1 MFYYYHKASILK
13 LTNFNPMKSKITLK
27 ELAKLLNVSVSTVSK
42 ALHDS
47 PEISPKTAERV
58 KELAKLHNYR
68 PNPVAVNLKK
78 SKTGTIGVVIPNI
91 SNSFFARVLSG
102 MEAEAQKHDQQ
113 VITYISNESLD
124 REKQICDMLTSGIVD
139 GVLIAVS
146 EETQKKQEYDHLYSL
161 VDYDIPVVIYDRINI
176 GLPADKIGV
185 DDEKSFYDA
194 TKFFRAKGLQNI
206 GLASAIHHVGIGQL
220 RIKGYKKAMP
230 GEDELMMVTSTKSVD
245 LKEKLRELLTNNKVE
260 ALLCTDFESSILAT
274 RVAYEEGIKI
284 PEDLKLL
291 GYISREVAVYLT
303 PSISYIEQHP
313 QELGA
318 ASVEILN
325 NRLDGKL
332 KPGVFEER
340 IIATTL
346 VHLESTGF

>member
-1 MFYYYHKASILK
+1 
-13 LTNFNPMKSKITLK
+13 MKSKITLK

-91 SNSFFARVLSG
+91 SNNFFARVLSG
-102 MEAEAQKHDQQ
+102 MEAQAQKHGQQ
-113 VITYISNESLD
+113 IITYISNESLE
-124 REKQICDMLTSGIVD
+124 REKQICDMLTSGFVD

-146 EETQKKQEYDHLYSL
+146 EETQKKNDYEHLYAL
-161 VDYDIPVVIYDRINI
+161 LEYDIPVVIYDRINI
-176 GLPADKIGV
+176 GLPTDKIGV

-194 TKFFRAKGLQNI
+194 TKFFKAKGLNKL

-220 RIKGYKKAMP
+220 RIKGFEKAMENG
-230 GEDELMMVTSTKSVD
+230 GEAFKATSTKPAELKRKIKD
-245 LKEKLRELLTNNKVE
+245 LITSEKIE
-260 ALLCTDFESSILAT
+260 ALLCTDFESAIMAA

-284 PEDLKLL
+284 PEDLKLI
-291 GYISREVAVYLT
+291 GYIGKDVAEFLT
-303 PSISYIEQHP
+303 PSLSYIEQHP
-313 QELGA
+313 QEIGSNA
-318 ASVEILN
+318 VEVLN
-325 NRLDGKL
+325 NRLTGDSQ
-332 KPGVFEER
+332 PGQFEEK
-340 IIATTL
+340 IIATTM
-346 VHLESTGF
+346 VHLESTRF

>member
-1 MFYYYHKASILK
+1 
-13 LTNFNPMKSKITLK
+13 MKSKITLK
-27 ELAKLLNVSVSTVSK
+27 ELSKLLNVSVSTVSK

-113 VITYISNESLD
+113 VITYISNESLA
-124 REKQICDMLTSGIVD
+124 REKQICDMLTSGMVD

-146 EETQKKQEYDHLYSL
+146 EETQKKQEYDHLFAL
-161 VDYDIPVVIYDRINI
+161 LDYDIPVVVYDRINL

-185 DDEKSFYDA
+185 DDEKSFFDA
-194 TKFFRAKGLQNI
+194 TKFFKVKGLERI
-206 GLASAIHHVGIGQL
+206 GLASAIHHVGIGKL
-220 RIKGYKKAMP
+220 RIRGYEKAMQDK
-230 GEDELMMVTSTKSVD
+230 GDLRMVTSTKPEE
-245 LKEKLRELLTNNKVE
+245 LKKKIRELIISERIE
-260 ALLCTDFESSILAT
+260 ALLCTDFESAILAT
-274 RVAYEEGIKI
+274 RVAYEENIKV
-284 PEDLKLL
+284 PQELKLV
-291 GYISREVAVYLT
+291 GYMSREVAEYLS
-303 PSISYIEQHP
+303 PSLSYIEQHP
-313 QELGA
+313 QELGSQA
-318 ASVEILN
+318 VEILN
-325 NRLDGKL
+325 NRLDGTYES
-332 KPGVFEER
+332 GHFEER

-346 VHLESTGF
+346 VHLESTEF

>member
-1 MFYYYHKASILK
+1 
-13 LTNFNPMKSKITLK
+13 MKSKITLK

-58 KELAKLHNYR
+58 KELASLHNYR

-102 MEAEAQKHDQQ
+102 MEAEAQKHEQQ
-113 VITYISNESLD
+113 VITYISNESLE
-124 REKQICDMLTSGIVD
+124 REKQICDMLTSGFVD

-146 EETQKKQEYDHLYSL
+146 EETQKKQEYEHLFAL
-161 VDYDIPVVIYDRINI
+161 LDYDIPVVIYDRINL
-176 GLPADKIGV
+176 GLPADKVGV

-194 TKFFRAKGLQNI
+194 TKYFRSKGLEKI

-220 RIKGYKKAMP
+220 RIKGYEKALHN
-230 GEDELMMVTSTKSVD
+230 GSKVLMATSTKRAELKRKIKD
-245 LKEKLRELLTNNKVE
+245 LIVKEKVS
-260 ALLCTDFESSILAT
+260 ALLCTDFESAIMAT
-274 RVAYEEGIKI
+274 RVAYEEKIRI
-284 PEDLKLL
+284 PEDLKLI
-291 GYISREVAVYLT
+291 GYISKDIAEFLT
-303 PSISYIEQHP
+303 PSLSYIEQHP
-313 QELGA
+313 QELGSA
-318 ASVEILN
+318 AVKLLN
-325 NRLDGKL
+325 NRLDGKYESG
-332 KPGVFEER
+332 KFEEK

-346 VHLESTGF
+346 MHLESTRF

>member
-1 MFYYYHKASILK
+1 
-13 LTNFNPMKSKITLK
+13 MKSKITLK

-113 VITYISNESLD
+113 VITYISNESLE
-124 REKQICDMLTSGIVD
+124 REKQICDLLTSGMVD

-146 EETQKKQEYDHLYSL
+146 EETQKKQAYDHLYAL
-161 VDYDIPVVIYDRINI
+161 LDYDIPVVIYDRINL

-185 DDEKSFYDA
+185 DDEKSFYEA
-194 TKFFRAKGLQNI
+194 TQFFRTKGLHKV

-220 RIKGYKKAMP
+220 RIKGYEQAMQDE
-230 GEDELMMVTSTKSVD
+230 EDLHMVTSTKPVD
-245 LKEKLRELLTNNKVE
+245 LKNKIRDLIVSEKIE
-260 ALLCTDFESSILAT
+260 ALLCTDFESAILAT
-274 RVAYEEGIKI
+274 RVAYEENIKI
-284 PEDLKLL
+284 PEDLKLI
-291 GYISREVAVYLT
+291 GYISREVAQYLT

-313 QELGA
+313 RELGIKA
-318 ASVEILN
+318 VEVLN
-325 NRLDGKL
+325 NRLDGKY
-332 KPGVFEER
+332 KTGEFEEK

>member
-1 MFYYYHKASILK
+1 
-13 LTNFNPMKSKITLK
+13 MKSKITLK
-27 ELAKLLNVSVSTVSK
+27 ELAKLLNVSISTVSK

-102 MEAEAQKHDQQ
+102 MEAEAQKHEQQ

-124 REKQICDMLTSGIVD
+124 REKQICDMLTSGMVD

-146 EETQKKQEYDHLYSL
+146 EETQKKQEYDHLFAL
-161 VDYDIPVVIYDRINI
+161 LDYDIPVVIYDRINL

-194 TKFFRAKGLQNI
+194 TKFFKAKGLEKI

-220 RIKGYKKAMP
+220 RIKGYEKAMQ
-230 GEDELMMVTSTKSVD
+230 ELDNLYMATSTKPTELKRKIKD
-245 LKEKLRELLTNNKVE
+245 LITSQKIE
-260 ALLCTDFESSILAT
+260 ALLCTDFESAIMAT
-274 RVAYEEGIKI
+274 RIAYEENIKV
-284 PEDLKLL
+284 PEELKLI
-291 GYISREVAVYLT
+291 GYMSKEVAEYLT
-303 PSISYIEQHP
+303 PSLSYIEQHP
-313 QELGA
+313 QELGSRA
-318 ASVEILN
+318 VEILN
-325 NRLDGKL
+325 NRLEGKYL
-332 KPGVFEER
+332 SGKFEEK
-340 IIATTL
+340 IIATTM
-346 VHLESTGF
+346 VHLESTGFQSD

>member
-1 MFYYYHKASILK
+1 
-13 LTNFNPMKSKITLK
+13 MKSKITLK
-27 ELAKLLNVSVSTVSK
+27 ELAKLLSVSVSTVSK

-78 SKTGTIGVVIPNI
+78 SKSGTIGVLIPNI

-102 MEAEAQKHDQQ
+102 MESEAQKHGQQ
-113 VITYISNESLD
+113 IITYISNESIE
-124 REKQICDMLTSGIVD
+124 REKQICDMLTSGFVD

-146 EETQKKQEYDHLYSL
+146 EETQKKREYDHLYSL
-161 VDYDIPVVIYDRINI
+161 LDYDIPVVVYDRINL
-176 GLPADKIGV
+176 GLPTDKIGV

-194 TKFFRAKGLQNI
+194 TKYFRARGLNKI

-220 RIKGYKKAMP
+220 RIKGYKKALQ
-230 GEDELMMVTSTKSVD
+230 DENDALMATSTNQKELKRKIKD
-245 LKEKLRELLTNNKVE
+245 LITESKVE
-260 ALLCTDFESSILAT
+260 ALLCTDFESAIMAN

-291 GYISREVAVYLT
+291 GYISKHIAEFLT
-303 PSISYIEQHP
+303 PSLSYIEQHP
-313 QELGA
+313 QELGLNA
-318 ASVEILN
+318 VKLLN
-325 NRLDGKL
+325 NRLDGKYESG
-332 KPGVFEER
+332 KFEQQ

-346 VHLESTGF
+346 MHLESTKF

>member
-1 MFYYYHKASILK
+1 
-13 LTNFNPMKSKITLK
+13 MKSKITLK

-113 VITYISNESLD
+113 VITYISNESLE
-124 REKQICDMLTSGIVD
+124 REKQICDLLTSGMVD

-146 EETQKKQEYDHLYSL
+146 EETQKKEAYDHLYAL
-161 VDYDIPVVIYDRINI
+161 LDYDIPVVIYDRINL

-194 TKFFRAKGLQNI
+194 TKFFRAKGLHKV

-220 RIKGYKKAMP
+220 RIKGYKQAMQN
-230 GEDELMMVTSTKSVD
+230 EDDLYMVTSTKPAD
-245 LKEKLRELLTNNKVE
+245 LKNKIRDLIVSEKIE
-260 ALLCTDFESSILAT
+260 ALLCTDFESAILAT
-274 RVAYEEGIKI
+274 RVAYEENIKI
-284 PEDLKLL
+284 PEDLKLI
-291 GYISREVAVYLT
+291 GYISREVAQYLT

-313 QELGA
+313 KELGIKA
-318 ASVEILN
+318 VEILN
-325 NRLDGKL
+325 NRLDGKY
-332 KPGVFEER
+332 KTGEFEEK
-340 IIATTL
+340 IISTTL
-346 VHLESTGF
+346 MHLESTGF

>member
-1 MFYYYHKASILK
+1 
-13 LTNFNPMKSKITLK
+13 MKSKITLK
-27 ELAKLLNVSVSTVSK
+27 ELAKLLNVSISTVSK

-102 MEAEAQKHDQQ
+102 MEAEAQKHEQQ

-124 REKQICDMLTSGIVD
+124 REMQICDMLTSGMVD

-146 EETQKKQEYDHLYSL
+146 EETQKKQEYDHLYAL
-161 VDYDIPVVIYDRINI
+161 LDYDIPVVIYDRINL
-176 GLPADKIGV
+176 GLPSDKIGV

-194 TKFFRAKGLQNI
+194 TKFFKAKGLEKI

-220 RIKGYKKAMP
+220 RIKGYEKAMK
-230 GEDELMMVTSTKSVD
+230 ELDNLYMATSTKPTE
-245 LKEKLRELLTNNKVE
+245 LKRKIKELLTSEKIE
-260 ALLCTDFESSILAT
+260 ALLCTDFESAIMAT
-274 RVAYEEGIKI
+274 RVAYEEKIKV
-284 PEDLKLL
+284 PDDLKLI
-291 GYISREVAVYLT
+291 GYMSKEVAEYLT
-303 PSISYIEQHP
+303 PSLSYIEQHP
-313 QELGA
+313 QELGSKA
-318 ASVEILN
+318 VEILN
-325 NRLDGKL
+325 NRLNGKYVS
-332 KPGVFEER
+332 GQFEEK
-340 IIATTL
+340 IIATTM

>member
-1 MFYYYHKASILK
+1 
-13 LTNFNPMKSKITLK
+13 MKSKITLK

-58 KELAKLHNYR
+58 RELAKLHNYR

-102 MEAEAQKHDQQ
+102 MEAEAQKHGQQ

-124 REKQICDMLTSGIVD
+124 REKQICDLLTSGFVD

-146 EETQKKQEYDHLYSL
+146 EETQKKQEYDHLFAL
-161 VDYDIPVVIYDRINI
+161 LDYDIPVVIYDRINL
-176 GLPADKIGV
+176 GLPADKVGV

-194 TKFFRAKGLQNI
+194 AKYFGAKGLEKI

-220 RIKGYKKAMP
+220 RIKGYEEALDYENAILKA
-230 GEDELMMVTSTKSVD
+230 TSTKPD
-245 LKEKLRELLTNNKVE
+245 ELRKKIKRLITEEKVE
-260 ALLCTDFESSILAT
+260 ALLCTDFESAMMAT
-274 RVAYEEGIKI
+274 RIAYEENVNI
-284 PEDLKLL
+284 PGDLKLI
-291 GYISREVAVYLT
+291 GYISKDIAEFLT
-303 PSISYIEQHP
+303 PSLSYIEQHP
-313 QELGA
+313 QELGSTA
-318 ASVEILN
+318 VEVLN
-325 NRLDGKL
+325 NRLDGKYESG
-332 KPGVFEER
+332 KFQEK

-346 VHLESTGF
+346 VHLESTRF

>member
-1 MFYYYHKASILK
+1 
-13 LTNFNPMKSKITLK
+13 MKSKITLK

-47 PEISPKTAERV
+47 SEISPKTAERV

-102 MEAEAQKHDQQ
+102 MEAEALKHDQQ
-113 VITYISNESLD
+113 IITYISNESLE
-124 REKQICDMLTSGIVD
+124 REKQICDMLTSGMVD

-146 EETQKKQEYDHLYSL
+146 EETQKKQEYDHLFAL
-161 VDYDIPVVIYDRINI
+161 LDYDIPVVIYDRINL

-185 DDEKSFYDA
+185 DDEKSFFDA
-194 TKFFRAKGLQNI
+194 TKFFRAKGLERI

-220 RIKGYKKAMP
+220 RIKGYKKALR
-230 GEDELMMVTSTKSVD
+230 DESAALMATSTKPDD
-245 LKEKLRELLTNNKVE
+245 LKRKIRNLITEKKID
-260 ALLCTDFESSILAT
+260 ALLCTDFESAIMAT
-274 RVAYEEGIKI
+274 RIAYEENINI
-284 PEDLKLL
+284 PADLKLI
-291 GYISREVAVYLT
+291 GYISREIAEFLT
-303 PSISYIEQHP
+303 PSLSYIEQHP
-313 QELGA
+313 QELGSNA
-318 ASVEILN
+318 IEILN
-325 NRLDGKL
+325 NRLDGKYESG
-332 KPGVFEER
+332 KFKEK

-346 VHLESTGF
+346 MHLESTRF

>member
-1 MFYYYHKASILK
+1 
-13 LTNFNPMKSKITLK
+13 MKSKITLK

-102 MEAEAQKHDQQ
+102 MEAQAQEHGQQ
-113 VITYISNESLD
+113 IITYISNESLE
-124 REKQICDMLTSGIVD
+124 REKQICDMLTSGFVD

-146 EETQKKQEYDHLYSL
+146 EETQKKEEYDHLFAL
-161 VDYDIPVVIYDRINI
+161 LDYDIPVVIYDRINL

-194 TKFFRAKGLQNI
+194 TKFFKAKGIERI

-220 RIKGYKKAMP
+220 RIKGYEKALENE
-230 GEDELMMVTSTKSVD
+230 GSGLMATSTKTTELKRKIKD
-245 LKEKLRELLTNNKVE
+245 LIITEKVE
-260 ALLCTDFESSILAT
+260 ALLCTDFESAIMAT
-274 RVAYEEGIKI
+274 RVAYEENINI
-284 PEDLKLL
+284 PKDLKLI
-291 GYISREVAVYLT
+291 GYISKDIAEFLT
-303 PSISYIEQHP
+303 PSLSYIEQHP
-313 QELGA
+313 QELGSNA
-318 ASVEILN
+318 VEILN
-325 NRLDGKL
+325 NRLEGKYQSG
-332 KPGVFEER
+332 KFEEE

-346 VHLESTGF
+346 VHLESTRF